1 MPFKL
6 IILYV
11 DYFQS
16 YDFIIW
22 GDVNFIKIIKTI
34 EKFWDG
40 FFK

>member
-16 YDFIIW
+16 YDFIIL
-22 GDVNFIKIIKTI
+22 GDVNFIKTIKTI